1 MIGGRCRDRQSPGR
15 RLGRSSSGSAS
26 DPEGFQERGILGPV
40 QTTVSHLDRI
50 TVDPAVCHGK
60 PIIRGMR
67 WPVQTVL
74 ELLASDMT
82 FEQVL
87 ADHPELERDDLLAS
101 LEFAAAQAAGQ
112 YVVPLI
118 R

>member
-1 MIGGRCRDRQSPGR
+1 MVPDGANRVAEVQVTPECPWQQGIGLDPGT
-15 RLGRSSSGSAS
+15 GVEWNTWPMHATG
-26 DPEGFQERGILGPV
+26 
-40 QTTVSHLDRI
+40 SHLDRI

-82 FEQVL
+82 FEEIL

-112 YVVPLI
+112 YVVPFT